1 MKSVGSRPSRS
12 QDYGREHRE
21 QGKKRVLQVATTGVA
36 DSGGFSRHRI
46 RLYAMAEIKEFAG
59 QDRNKKT
66 VRTRISKVK
75 SVFQRDQAQDVE
87 KVLLFSD
94 LLTGPA
100 RHW

>member
-46 RLYAMAEIKEFAG
+46 RLYAMAEIKEFY
-59 QDRNKKT
+59 T
-66 VRTRISKVK
+66 VAELHS
-75 SVFQRDQAQDVE
+75 SLSQR
-87 KVLLFSD
+87 KN
-94 LLTGPA
+94 
-100 RHW
+100 